1 MSSHKMSKGRVVDKS
16 NGRARIQP
24 TPANTQVIDTID
36 IMRGPLAMGPS
47 QMWVIANQVG
57 FY

>member
-1 MSSHKMSKGRVVDKS
+1 MSKGRVVDKS